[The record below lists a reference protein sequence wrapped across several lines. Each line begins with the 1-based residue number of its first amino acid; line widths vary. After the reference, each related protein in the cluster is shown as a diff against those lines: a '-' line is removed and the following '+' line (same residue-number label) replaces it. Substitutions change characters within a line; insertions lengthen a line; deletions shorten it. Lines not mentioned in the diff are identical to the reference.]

1 MLFIKLGSIQ
11 MKKNYKQQCI
21 LRRFQKSDEK
31 FNRNEALAHS
41 GKFDAIHSIR
51 VNSNEE
57 KL

>member
-1 MLFIKLGSIQ
+1 